1 MTHGRVIGTGRRGG
15 GQRDENATVSVGNG
29 HGCRAALVEGQQR
42 KDKSQDDDTHPHGIL
57 LLHPNYRL
65 DDMVPF

>member
-15 GQRDENATVSVGNG
+15 GQRDGNGTVSVGNR

-42 KDKSQDDDTHPHGIL
+42 KHKGQDDDTHPHGIL
-57 LLHPNYRL
+57 LLHPKCYL
-65 DDMVPF
+65 DNMVPY